1 MEITVQKL
9 IELKNL
15 GGNLSNIYLCSNVKC
30 TKCPFY
36 EVPNC
41 IPKIHNFLLE
51 QGGIET
57 ILSNTAKYNPEYLI

>member
-9 IELKNL
+9 IELKKL
-15 GGNLSNIYLCSNVKC
+15 GGELSGTNVCNIVTC

-36 EVPNC
+36 EVSNC
-41 IPKIHNFLLE
+41 IHKIRNFLSE
-51 QGGIET
+51 QGGMGT

>member
-9 IELKNL
+9 IELKKL
-15 GGNLSNIYLCSNVKC
+15 GGPLSDTYVCDTVRC
-30 TKCPFY
+30 DKCPFY
-36 EVPNC
+36 EVSNC
-41 IPKIHNFLLE
+41 IHKIGNFLSE